1 MECAGSVLGFAGADG
16 PGWLRHRERTARRR
30 AGTARSLAGDGRRH
44 PSTPDGLG
52 IPVSMI
58 PATSD
63 DQKLLDVVLAAKRAH
78 DRGAGP
84 VDEQIKHVA
93 PLIEALDL
101 ARRQRRDTRDLVHQL
116 MGTLREVPIM
126 PQDPM

>member
-1 MECAGSVLGFAGADG
+1 
-16 PGWLRHRERTARRR
+16 
-30 AGTARSLAGDGRRH
+30 
-44 PSTPDGLG
+44 
-52 IPVSMI
+52 MI

-84 VDEQIKHVA
+84 VDGQIKHVA

-126 PQDPM
+126 PQDPMMGSEPLCYRWVVAKPAEFDRVVMRLRAEFPVPL